1 MTYGS
6 FLYPPQIHLE
16 QEDPLNLDEENDMIE
31 GSLLWFLVCLWTQML
46 AQFIYMIFKTGYTM
60 TKTIS

>member
-16 QEDPLNLDEENDMIE
+16 QEDPLNLDEENYMMD
-31 GSLLWFLVCLWTQML
+31 GSLLNKSSSKYLRY
-46 AQFIYMIFKTGYTM
+46 A
-60 TKTIS
+60 

>member
-16 QEDPLNLDEENDMIE
+16 EEDPLNLDKENDMIE
-31 GSLLWFLVCLWTQML
+31 GSLLN
-46 AQFIYMIFKTGYTM
+46 K
-60 TKTIS
+60 SS

>member
-16 QEDPLNLDEENDMIE
+16 QEDPLNLDKENDMME
-31 GSLLWFLVCLWTQML
+31 GSFLNKSSSNYL
-46 AQFIYMIFKTGYTM
+46 K
-60 TKTIS
+60 

>member
-16 QEDPLNLDEENDMIE
+16 QEDPSNLDEENDMME
-31 GSLLWFLVCLWTQML
+31 GSLLNKSSSKYLRY
-46 AQFIYMIFKTGYTM
+46 A
-60 TKTIS
+60 

>member
-16 QEDPLNLDEENDMIE
+16 QEEPLNLDKENDMKE
-31 GSLLWFLVCLWTQML
+31 GSLLDKSSSKYFRY
-46 AQFIYMIFKTGYTM
+46 A
-60 TKTIS
+60 